1 MMTAFKDNTNEKAD
15 EELKAAQDT
24 SNKRQ
29 LMVRKMVEN
38 EKKLKA
44 KITELEGKEN
54 DD

>member
-1 MMTAFKDNTNEKAD
+1 MTAFKDNTKEKAD

-38 EKKLKA
+38 E
-44 KITELEGKEN
+44 
-54 DD
+54 